1 MADSTIELLRHAN
14 QWVDPN
20 LLALAGKDKT
30 LQSSAQVGRK
40 RKRRKT
46 KAGKEII
53 SAEKDEEPDNEFS
66 FLGRIALKRAS
77 NVSDAEDSDE

>member
-20 LLALAGKDKT
+20 LLALAGTDKT

-40 RKRRKT
+40 RKRRRT
-46 KAGKEII
+46 KAGKEI